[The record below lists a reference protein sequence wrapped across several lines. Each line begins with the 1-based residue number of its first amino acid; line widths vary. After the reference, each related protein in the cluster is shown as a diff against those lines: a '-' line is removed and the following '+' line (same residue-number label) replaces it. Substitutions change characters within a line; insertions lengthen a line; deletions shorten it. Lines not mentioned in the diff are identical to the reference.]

1 LQKVFEAIKFES
13 KILRNYSHT
22 VFEVLMSV
30 KKQFLKS
37 DPVCKVTFRIPKE
50 TGKPFESASLVGDF
64 NNWNAE
70 AHQMSK
76 LKKDGSFSLVAEI
89 PTGSVYQFR
98 YVLDGKVWVNDTEA
112 DGFVDT
118 PYGDAQNGLLDLTK

>member
-1 LQKVFEAIKFES
+1 
-13 KILRNYSHT
+13 
-22 VFEVLMSV
+22 MSV

-37 DPVCKVTFRIPKE
+37 EPVCKVTFRIAKE
-50 TGKPFESASLVGDF
+50 VGKPFESASVVGDF
-64 NNWNAE
+64 NGWNQE

-98 YVLDGKVWVNDTEA
+98 YVLDGKEWVNDTEC
-112 DGFVDT
+112 DGFVDS
-118 PYGDAQNGLLDLTK
+118 PYGDSQNGLLDLTK

>member
-1 LQKVFEAIKFES
+1 
-13 KILRNYSHT
+13 
-22 VFEVLMSV
+22 MSV

-37 DPVCKVTFRIPKE
+37 EPVCKVTFRIPKE
-50 TGKPFESASLVGDF
+50 TGKAFESASLVGDF
-64 NNWNAE
+64 NNWNQE
-70 AHQMSK
+70 THQMSK

-118 PYGDAQNGLLDLTK
+118 PFGDSQNGLLDLTK